1 MAIHLDISS
10 KFSNQGKYLFRYL
23 GQWHENLVLVI
34 WNNWV
39 VTFRENHIV
48 WLRIQDTRISYLLI
62 ARNPRLKT
70 QTVQNGI
77 VLLVFLLLGVTR
89 GLKDDIMSISITSA
103 FNWVLSLLLTH
114 NPHCHL
120 HRHPH
125 RHDHDDYPWHY
136 LILWKKG
143 SKLGHICGAEFAFQL
158 VQRWPVLLASLEIKR
173 LFQKISTKLGIGG
186 RDNNCITTSM
196 TMMMI
201 RRRRRRMLPPG
212 KCR

>member
-70 QTVQNGI
+70 QTVQSGI

-125 RHDHDDYPWHY
+125 RHDHDDYHEITWYFERRVPSLAISAGLSLPSSWCKGGQFSSQA
-136 LILWKKG
+136 WKSNVYFRKSKQNWG
-143 SKLGHICGAEFAFQL
+143 SGE
-158 VQRWPVLLASLEIKR
+158 EI
-173 LFQKISTKLGIGG
+173 IIA
-186 RDNNCITTSM
+186 
-196 TMMMI
+196 
-201 RRRRRRMLPPG
+201 
-212 KCR
+212 